1 MAILE
6 RWVLL
11 VCLILSA
18 AMALYYAVLVPRV
31 KSPSVRRGLKWLGVL
46 PSLVL
51 VTLAAAVVIYHAVLV
66 PRIRV
71 GKAQGQFLNQGSRQD
86 VREFGFETASGI
98 QTLATLRG
106 NVVVVDVWATWC
118 PPCIAGI
125 PRVVALTDKYRGRPV
140 RVIGLSVDK
149 NGWADVRP
157 FLTKHPEIDY
167 EMAVPNPKPSFQVV
181 TIVDLKPLGSVAAV
195 PTVFVVDREGKLA
208 AKFVGD
214 DRYQEIDEFV
224 AAVLREEP

>member
-11 VCLILSA
+11 VCLTLAA

-31 KSPSVRRGLKWLGVL
+31 KSPSVQRGLKWLGVL
-46 PSLVL
+46 PSFVL

-106 NVVVVDVWATWC
+106 NVVVVDVGRIRYQWLESRNRH
-118 PPCIAGI
+118 PI
-125 PRVVALTDKYRGRPV
+125 VLTVNTDVRFYR
-140 RVIGLSVDK
+140 DK
-149 NGWADVRP
+149 NWFVILDSGGG
-157 FLTKHPEIDY
+157 KHKFSLI
-167 EMAVPNPKPSFQVV
+167 
-181 TIVDLKPLGSVAAV
+181 GSEA
-195 PTVFVVDREGKLA
+195 R
-208 AKFVGD
+208 
-214 DRYQEIDEFV
+214 
-224 AAVLREEP
+224 